1 MRYKA
6 RKNDRDIFFLKTPN
20 APQITPM
27 HPNNLNT
34 LNKLPIW
41 FTHFKKINI
50 FLILTEFRLSMK
62 IRDVEFKDLIWFI
75 SQNYIEVELWKAT
88 GILFQTEEKKI

>member
-1 MRYKA
+1 M
-6 RKNDRDIFFLKTPN
+6 
-20 APQITPM
+20 
-27 HPNNLNT
+27 
-34 LNKLPIW
+34 
-41 FTHFKKINI
+41 
-50 FLILTEFRLSMK
+50 TEFRLSMK